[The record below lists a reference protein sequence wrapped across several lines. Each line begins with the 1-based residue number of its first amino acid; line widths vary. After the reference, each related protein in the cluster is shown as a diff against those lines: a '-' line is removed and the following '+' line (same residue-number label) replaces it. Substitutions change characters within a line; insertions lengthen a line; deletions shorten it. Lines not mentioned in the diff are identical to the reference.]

1 MIPDPLEAMMETAL
15 DHLIGVTASR
25 ELDPTQVRFEPVL
38 PVVHLNRNRWKVFSP
53 VVYFVVMLLPHR
65 WLIGCF
71 MLAECPT
78 YSEHQGRSMIGTQS
92 R

>member
-1 MIPDPLEAMMETAL
+1 MIPDPLGAMMETAL

-53 VVYFVVMLLPHR
+53 VVYFVVMLLCCYP
-65 WLIGCF
+65 IVG
-71 MLAECPT
+71 
-78 YSEHQGRSMIGTQS
+78 
-92 R
+92 

>member
-1 MIPDPLEAMMETAL
+1 METAL
-15 DHLIGVTASR
+15 EHLIGVTASR

-38 PVVHLNRNRWKVFSP
+38 PVVHLNR
-53 VVYFVVMLLPHR
+53 HR
-65 WLIGCF
+65 LLIGF
-71 MLAECPT
+71 LLRAECPV

>member
-1 MIPDPLEAMMETAL
+1 METAL
-15 DHLIGVTASR
+15 EHLIGVTASR

-38 PVVHLNRNRWKVFSP
+38 PVVHINRNR
-53 VVYFVVMLLPHR
+53 R
-65 WLIGCF
+65 LIGCF
-71 MLAECPT
+71 MPAECPA